1 MSVWGKRQ
9 NRSKPQGTQ
18 LRFETLERRELLSAN
33 HIFPLTSG
41 NTVSFKDADGTTVKV
56 KLTGSGSGSFTLT
69 NGLQTGAPIAS
80 MTITGTDNTSQ
91 LKITAA
97 GGGDNVSTIR
107 TLTVTPTLVNGTA
120 LSQLSTTAMNVASG
134 GLLTF
139 NGNVGSMTLNSVN
152 NGGAIDVTGNL
163 STFIVNSV
171 GANASIDV
179 TGTLT
184 SMKVQN
190 LGGGNANGAGPAQLT
205 AGLLSALTVTSQI
218 NNAVIESDGN
228 LNSLVIGSI
237 INPGTVANLTVFA
250 GGNIGN
256 IVVQGAVSNSG
267 FAANRSAGS
276 DNLLGTIDDY
286 TINPSSSSSSV
297 TSATFN
303 GTASNVQLI
312 ATGVSGTPSGT
323 AAASVEVIDNAISH
337 FIPMQIAQAA
347 ASITGFDDDEIW
359 IAVFG
364 QEIVAPP
371 EGVTPPPGMTYYLD
385 ATKIS
390 GSGATAQPIPISTA
404 TLSVGPNTPDQA
416 ILPSFTLSQWKN
428 ASTAW
433 GTNLQFPIPILGN
446 QYTGRIVISV
456 GAPVQAQVS
465 NAAPY
470 TVAAPTPASATDV
483 SNGTFYDFLEFTVNN
498 ATPANGGLTLDM
510 DTSQVD
516 AFGLPMQLQFFQ
528 DAAGTQPFNVAFQGI
543 VTNTSNTITGI
554 SNSDITNL
562 QVGQPIIGVGIP
574 NGTIVD
580 QVTTSPNTIV
590 LSQPATQSSPNSPGY
605 TSLTAENAGP
615 VGVQA
620 TRDEVLSETQLLSLM
635 KFLQNQLDADNEKVR
650 PFLQTAAPYQ
660 ITGPVPI
667 TGAGIDT
674 ITPSSNIRIYT
685 NSVAGLNPNDQVS
698 VYGVQGL
705 TNANGVYTVGSVD
718 QATSSFTLLNSS
730 VNAAYIAGGVWSI
743 AITGATTS
751 GPGNTITV
759 SATNVS
765 GLSNGDIVQILNVSG
780 MTAANGFFIVES
792 VNSPA
797 NTFTLTQSNGSG
809 QTFTP
814 SGTGP
819 GTLAGTWSIYTRN
832 LRLVSPDDI
841 LGAIP
846 HPTSPNGL
854 NNYYN
859 DLIDEFFLTYL
870 PSSVTVTGMDGVQ
883 RSGKGSTLSIQSDKF
898 DGSMVTYNGTVQN
911 LGSVANNQWA
921 LVLTGGGQTF
931 VVYYPFSKTNR
942 PSQSVYQPKFQLG
955 EPQPWPNYGMSAS
968 QMIFGCT
975 GPFADNAQRAKA
987 YSKSD
992 DWSATL
998 GDLENSIASAF
1009 NRGIILNDASTWSER
1024 SSWFQQTPGTQPPNI
1039 TLTPQR
1045 TALYGVYN
1053 YWVEY
1058 WHGPGIAVND
1068 LAYAYPYDDKYGA
1081 STNLQQ
1087 NNVGL
1092 AQILLN
1098 QWSTT
1103 QTIDTTT
1110 SFGNVHANP
1119 AAPPVSPAN
1128 PTQGGQVT
1136 LTATVTANSGT
1147 VSPSGTVTFFIDG
1160 VPINANNFGSA
1171 PPLQPVTLVAG
1182 PASSGYSTAS
1192 LTANL
1197 PALPDGS
1204 LNHTYT
1210 LTAVY
1215 SGDTTNEPSIAYM
1228 PLKLTGVNGDF
1239 LMGYQTTGAPTP
1251 GSQITV
1257 SGTLPGGIYNG
1268 TLAFSIGGL
1277 SMGTINI
1284 GGANFSTPLTIPG
1297 AAPSNPNAIIS
1308 GVFTPLSGGPYT
1320 GLMGIN
1326 VSA

>member
-9 NRSKPQGTQ
+9 NRSKPHGTL
-18 LRFETLERRELLSAN
+18 LRFEPLERRELLSAN
-33 HIFPLTSG
+33 YIFPLTSG

-107 TLTVTPTLVNGTA
+107 TLTVTPLAAGTA
-120 LSQLSTTAMNVASG
+120 LSQLSTSSMNVASG

-152 NGGAIDVTGNL
+152 NGGSIDVTGNL
-163 STFIVNSV
+163 KAFIVNSV

-190 LGGGNANGAGPAQLT
+190 LGGGNANGAGPAQLS

-218 NNAVIESDGN
+218 NNAVIESEGN
-228 LNSLVIGSI
+228 LNSLVIGSV
-237 INPGTVANLTVFA
+237 INQGTVANLTVFA

-286 TINPSSSSSSV
+286 TINPSSISSSV

-312 ATGVSGTPSGT
+312 ATGANGTLSGS
-323 AAASVEVIDNAISH
+323 AAASVEQIDNAISQ
-337 FIPMQIAQAA
+337 FIPMQIAQAM

-364 QEIVAPP
+364 QEIVAPT
-371 EGVTPPPGMTYYLD
+371 EGEIPPPGMTYYLD

-404 TLSVGPNTPDQA
+404 TLSVGPNTPNQA
-416 ILPSFTLSQWKN
+416 ILPSFTLFQWKN

-433 GTNLQFPIPILGN
+433 GSNLQFPIPILGN

-465 NAAPY
+465 NGAPY
-470 TVAAPTPASATDV
+470 TVAAPTPASASDV

-528 DAAGTQPFNVAFQGI
+528 DAAGTQPFNVAFQGLVTPGSATI
-543 VTNTSNTITGI
+543 TSVTNVSNLQIGQPVVGTGI
-554 SNSDITNL
+554 EPGSLIDHI
-562 QVGQPIIGVGIP
+562 
-574 NGTIVD
+574 NGT
-580 QVTTSPNTIV
+580 TIV
-590 LSQPATQSSPNSPGY
+590 LSKSATPANPATPF
-605 TSLTAENAGP
+605 TASLTAWNAGP
-615 VGVQA
+615 VGLQA
-620 TRDEVLSETQLLSLM
+620 TRDELLAESQTLSLM
-635 KFLQNQLDADNEKVR
+635 EFLQTQLDANNEKVR

-660 ITGPVPI
+660 IAGPVPI
-667 TGAGIDT
+667 TGAGVDT

-685 NSVAGLNPNDQVS
+685 NSVAGLNANDQIS
-698 VYGVQGL
+698 VYGVQGM

-718 QATSSFTLLNSS
+718 SATSSFTLLGSS

-765 GLSNGDIVQILNVSG
+765 GLSNGDIVQIVNVSG

-797 NTFTLTQSNGSG
+797 NTFTLSQSNGGG
-809 QTFTP
+809 QTYA
-814 SGTGP
+814 SGGTGP

-832 LRLVSPDDI
+832 LRLVSPDD
-841 LGAIP
+841 LVAVLP
-846 HPTSPNGL
+846 APTSPNGL

-859 DLIDEFFLTYL
+859 DLIDELFLTYL

-883 RSGKGSTLSIQSDKF
+883 RIGKGSTISIQSDKF
-898 DGSMVTYNGTVQN
+898 SGSMVTYSGTVQN
-911 LGSVANNQWA
+911 LGSGSNPNQWA
-921 LVLTGGGQTF
+921 LLFTGGGQTF
-931 VVYYPFSKTNR
+931 VVYYPFSTANR

-955 EPQPWPNYGMSAS
+955 APQQWPNYGKSAS
-968 QMIFGCT
+968 YMIFGCA
-975 GPFADNAQRAKA
+975 GAFADNAFRASF
-987 YSKSD
+987 YNKSD

-998 GDLENSIASAF
+998 GDLENSIAAAF
-1009 NRGIILNDASTWSER
+1009 NRGIILNDASTWGDR
-1024 SSWFQQTPGTQPPNI
+1024 STWFSQTAGTQPLNLPA
-1039 TLTPQR
+1039 TPSVQR
-1045 TALYGVYN
+1045 AALYGVYN

-1058 WHGPGIAVND
+1058 WHKGGIAVND
-1068 LAYAYPYDDKYGA
+1068 LAYAFPYDDKYGA

-1103 QTIDTTT
+1103 QIYDTTT
-1110 SFGNVHANP
+1110 SFGNVHSTP
-1119 AAPPVSPAN
+1119 TITPPVSPAN

-1147 VSPSGTVTFFIDG
+1147 ASPSGTVTFFIDG
-1160 VPINANNFGSA
+1160 VPVNKNNFGA
-1171 PPLQPVTLVAG
+1171 TPPLQPIALVAG
-1182 PASSGYSTAS
+1182 PANSDYSTAS
-1192 LTANL
+1192 LVMANL

-1215 SGDTTNEPSIAYM
+1215 SGDATNEPSIAYM
-1228 PLKLTGVNGDF
+1228 PLALTGVNGDF
-1239 LMGYQTTGAPTP
+1239 LMTYQTTGTPTP

-1257 SGTLPGGIYNG
+1257 SGVLPGGVYNG

-1277 SMGTINI
+1277 PMGTINI
-1284 GGANFSTPLTIPG
+1284 GGANFSVPLTIPG
-1297 AAPSNPNAIIS
+1297 SLAAGPYTIS
-1308 GVFTPLSGGPYT
+1308 ALFTPLSGGPYT
-1320 GLMGIN
+1320 GLMAIN